1 MISDAKKEEI
11 RDAADIVE
19 VVSDY
24 VKLKRSGTGFT
35 GLCPYHNEKTPS
47 FHVTPRLGIFKCF
60 GCGESGDVFKFIMDQ
75 GGLNFNEALR
85 QLADRFGVFLPAE
98 ESSYEEQVFEKEREG
113 ILHALKFAGVF
124 FYRSLMEDDEAE
136 SARNYLENRGYGPEI
151 IKRFGL
157 GYAPASGNA
166 LLQAAESAG
175 IDSSYLLGADLI
187 KERNGGDGHYDTFR
201 GRLMFPI
208 FNPTGK
214 VIAFA
219 GRILGQEKTAKYIN
233 SAQTLVY
240 NKSEVVYGL
249 NFSKNQIRK
258 DKKVILVEGYTDVIS
273 LHQHGIEHVVASSGT
288 ALTPGQLRT
297 LHRFGEQ
304 ITMIYDSDDAGQN
317 AMKKGILLA
326 LDEGLEVQLLELPDG
341 EDPDSFVKQFGP
353 ESFLDMVQKTQMD
366 FVDFL
371 LLKAQEEGRLQAPIS
386 LAKVISELIEAI
398 AHIPDTIQRQ
408 VYIQHLHQRT
418 QQYRKGTDHELFEE
432 LERALRERKAQKER
446 AQRREKRNIS
456 PQNTPAPPFQ
466 DHELGPVPIDS
477 EGIPIDGLYPPST
490 NIQSKPS
497 TPKPHYEKELIRL
510 MISFGRPMVQY
521 VGGLTNE
528 RLFEDSELKA
538 FFEDIIQRYK
548 EELDFSV
555 QHYAS
560 REAPYPALVGDIF
573 TEIHTASHRHS
584 EKTGIEFKKDRDPYR
599 TVKSTLKALE
609 IHYYK
614 VKRAEL
620 AEQFKI
626 ATPEEKKELVG
637 VQAEIQKK
645 ITQRE
650 STDSELLYP
659 DPEGAEDGSTRAKSF
674 HYVMKKDREQGKES

>member
-24 VKLKRSGTGFT
+24 VKLKRAGTGFT

-75 GGLNFNEALR
+75 GGLSFNEALR
-85 QLADRFGVFLPAE
+85 QLADRFGVFLPVE
-98 ESSYEEQVFEKEREG
+98 ETSYEEQVFEKEREG

-124 FYRSLMEDDEAE
+124 FYRSLMEDEEAE
-136 SARNYLENRGYGPEI
+136 SARNYLESRGYGPDI

-157 GYAPASGNA
+157 GYAPSSGKA

-175 IDSSYLLGADLI
+175 IDTTYLLGGDLI
-187 KERNGGDGHYDTFR
+187 KQRNSAEGHYDTFR

-219 GRILGQEKTAKYIN
+219 GRVMGQEKTAKYIN

-240 NKSEVVYGL
+240 NKSDVVYGL

-317 AMKKGILLA
+317 AMKKGLLLA
-326 LDEGLEVQLLELPDG
+326 LEEGLEVQLLELPDG

-371 LLKAQEEGRLQAPIS
+371 LLKAQEEGRLETPIS
-386 LAKVISELIEAI
+386 LAKVISELIDAI

-418 QQYRKGTDHELFEE
+418 QKYRKGTDHELFEE
-432 LERALRERKAQKER
+432 LEKALRERSLQKER
-446 AQRREKRNIS
+446 AQRREARTKTFQQDPGIS
-456 PQNTPAPPFQ
+456 VQ
-466 DHELGPVPIDS
+466 DSDVMQIPSDS
-477 EGIPIDGLYPPST
+477 EFPTHEPFSTGPTSLSTRPPA
-490 NIQSKPS
+490 I
-497 TPKPHYEKELIRL
+497 KPHYEKELIRL
-510 MISFGRPMVQY
+510 MISFGRPMVRY

-528 RLFEDSELKA
+528 RLFEDEELKA
-538 FFEDIIQRYK
+538 FFEDIILRFR
-548 EELDFSV
+548 EEKDFSV
-555 QHYAS
+555 QHYAG

-573 TEIHTASHRHS
+573 TEVHTASQRHS
-584 EKTGIEFKKDRDPYR
+584 EKTGIEFKKDKDPFR

-609 IHYYK
+609 MHYYK

-620 AEQFKI
+620 SEQFKV
-626 ATPEEKKELVG
+626 ATAQEKKELV
-637 VQAEIQKK
+637 VLQAEIQKK

-650 STDSELLYP
+650 ATDSELLYP
-659 DPEGAEDGSTRAKSF
+659 DPEGASDGSTRAKSF
-674 HYVMKKDREQGKES
+674 HYVMKKDRDSKGES